1 MREKSQKFNAILF
14 RRRILVHNQ
23 FRNRIKRS
31 EKGKFVSVKI
41 ELPEE
46 IEEFRDAKWRREET
60 KRIETAAQIEALV
73 EDLGFCLAL
82 TDSRTNL
89 PSVYLA
95 VCGRRDAHS
104 PKNVQKDLEMSLA
117 WTLKDEVLLRG
128 KIYYSKLC
136 KGRAMFVA
144 PRLIP
149 YFNQIWGAAKSQEK
163 SVLSADANKVLKVLR
178 KEWEMGTSDLR
189 QATKIETRQQ
199 LTKALDELQRAMK
212 VVPQECLYHPTFTYI
227 WTLAEARF
235 PKELAKKITR
245 EDAVV
250 ELARAFLQMCKMT
263 TRGEFAR
270 ALGITRVEA
279 GRANQKLVK
288 ENFAER
294 LSVGVYQMR
303 GEK

>member
-1 MREKSQKFNAILF
+1 
-14 RRRILVHNQ
+14 
-23 FRNRIKRS
+23 
-31 EKGKFVSVKI
+31 VSVI
-41 ELPEE
+41 TELPEE
-46 IEEFRDAKWRREET
+46 IEQIRDRRWRREET
-60 KRIETAAQIEALV
+60 LKIETAAQTESLV

-104 PKNVQKDLEMSLA
+104 PRNVQKDYEMSLA
-117 WTLKDEVLLRG
+117 WTLKDEVMARG

-149 YFNQIWGAAKSQEK
+149 YFNAIWGVAKSQEK
-163 SVLSADANKVLKVLR
+163 SALSEDGNKVLKVLR

-189 QATKIETRQQ
+189 AAAKIETRQK

-235 PKELAKKITR
+235 PKELSKKISR
-245 EDAVV
+245 EDSVK
-250 ELARAFLQMCKMT
+250 ELARAFLQMGEMT

-270 ALGITRVEA
+270 AFGITRVEA
-279 GRANQKLVK
+279 GKANHALVK
-288 ENFAER
+288 EDFAER
-294 LSVGVYQMR
+294 LSVGVYR
-303 GEK
+303 RKGFKG